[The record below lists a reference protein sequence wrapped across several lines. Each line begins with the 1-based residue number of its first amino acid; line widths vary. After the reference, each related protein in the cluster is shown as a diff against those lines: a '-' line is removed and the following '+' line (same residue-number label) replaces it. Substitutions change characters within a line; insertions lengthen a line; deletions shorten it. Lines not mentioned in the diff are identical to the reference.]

1 MYENTLLESTIQ
13 ASCLL
18 QLHVQHPYKDAFSL
32 QVQVMPLPKS
42 QNQAGSPETS
52 ELLALLVGM
61 FPSCKSFHQA
71 IISVNYL

>member
-1 MYENTLLESTIQ
+1 MYENTLLESIIQ

-32 QVQVMPLPKS
+32 QLQAMPLPKS

-52 ELLALLVGM
+52 ELLT
-61 FPSCKSFHQA
+61 SSFGKHV
-71 IISVNYL
+71 SFL